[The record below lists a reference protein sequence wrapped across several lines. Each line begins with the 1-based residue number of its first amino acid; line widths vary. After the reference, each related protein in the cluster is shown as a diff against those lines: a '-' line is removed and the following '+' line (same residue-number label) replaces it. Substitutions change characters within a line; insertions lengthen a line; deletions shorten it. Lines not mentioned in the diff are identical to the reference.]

1 MKSMKKKG
9 DKELIL
15 NQPITKEDNDWIG
28 VKTYV
33 DRLDEAINE
42 GAEIVGVTSDFG
54 AGKSSLLSL
63 YKNRCKGDFFKRV
76 YTINMWEVLNID
88 HENTDERKKTVK
100 DMHKV
105 FLYHMVN
112 QISAT
117 KGSYLS
123 KRLSKN
129 YGLIS
134 IQSSSVYRSIMVL
147 LAIMSFA
154 VGEAF
159 RRFGDLLVDF
169 LGITDTH
176 GSLIQYIAYLLG
188 IVSLGIVLW
197 KSDFIF
203 SSTKSE
209 GKREDDENII
219 IDFYLQEVLYKNFFR
234 HYIFVIEDL
243 DRTDDPIIVTEF
255 LKELRKYYL
264 SDNNIKRRFHHNK
277 VTFVVCIKPEALLNT
292 NKDINL
298 YQKFFD
304 YVLNLPEISIDN
316 YDAILN
322 GFLQELKGKLIMLG
336 LISDNS
342 KASIDSIKGMHWII
356 RGRKLD
362 IRNIKLRL
370 NQALTLYESLYNKF
384 QKKNISFEKCAVV
397 IYLKSEY
404 EGDFYNLSAESVEY
418 LLSQYAKKNM
428 IEDEG
433 TLLAEWGDFSTEF
446 QHEMKLLVENK
457 LIDANY
463 RTYFYNYPKDSN
475 LYDTNEIMV
484 YNAIVYQ
491 ETPRDK
497 NKFQDI
503 LDLVDNKVI
512 YDAFARLHMLD
523 IKFPIFSIEYDQIF
537 AVIANQFED
546 QLCQMVEEFPHDEKN
561 IKRYKD
567 FVIKCVEDRKGIAN
581 RSYLLNELAESINR
595 AIEDK
600 EILVNIR
607 ETICLKIPSDVIL
620 IQALYDGENP
630 MLTVA
635 EIEAIDDISTIMRVI
650 NYATLT
656 TEQEACMAIHE
667 RIIKDCVPEDEYVQ
681 FYLQVESKQ
690 TVKAWYEKMK
700 AYCERHDQI
709 PVGFISRFRVGIEE
723 QAISPSEYISLLE
736 NISNHSSEEIELLRD
751 LEWCDGLSES
761 LCKSLYN
768 EEYYREYVCNQ
779 IITDDT
785 GIDLGD
791 VQIRDVILEESDWI
805 AKNATKSFS
814 LIRKNVLK
822 EGKFICTYDKL
833 FEAPYPFVSKEELM
847 QIKNYR
853 DAINILSKWTLE
865 DNDLKCIADYF
876 SQEYRK
882 PTDTYEIL
890 QYIVSLERPC
900 AYKLFYLL
908 NMKNISYMRMAKKK
922 VNEMN
927 RLFYEKFEMED
938 SAAEKVKFMKSVNKA
953 IPYMEKELYKDMG
966 TDKDLCEEYVNFIN
980 NLSEINEETIEN
992 ICALKT
998 CYAYS
1003 TLINEELYRKKQY
1016 KQYVVSKTLGDGEF
1030 QFEQDKLP
1038 ELGDIYKFLF
1048 NQSAYTHTIGYMK
1061 KNKEFLSWLIQQEAY
1076 KELEINIEN
1085 YHAARQTK
1093 ELLKYII
1100 DNLQEEKI
1108 IEYLS
1113 QVNGFDNHESA
1124 HFFVQLMI
1132 QNRNLLIESTIY
1144 DNCHP
1149 KLIDP
1154 GLKGWYTKAYKAA
1167 KND

>member
-292 NKDINL
+292 NEDINL

-404 EGDFYNLSAESVEY
+404 ESDFYNLSAESVEY
-418 LLSQYAKKNM
+418 LLSQYAKKDM
-428 IEDEG
+428 IGDEG
-433 TLLAEWGDFSTEF
+433 ALLAEWGEFSTEF

-475 LYDTNEIMV
+475 LYDTNEMMV

-512 YDAFARLHMLD
+512 YDAFSRLHMLD

-537 AVIANQFED
+537 AVIANQFEE

-567 FVIKCVEDRKGIAN
+567 FVVRCVEDRKGVTN
-581 RSYLLNELAESINR
+581 RSYLLSELAESINR

-607 ETICLKIPSDVIL
+607 ETICLKIPSDIIF

-690 TVKAWYEKMK
+690 TIKTWYEKMK

-709 PVGFISRFRVGIEE
+709 PVGFISRFREGIEE
-723 QAISPSEYISLLE
+723 QAISPFEYISLLE
-736 NISNHSSEEIELLRD
+736 NISHHSSEEIELLRD

-779 IITDDT
+779 VITDAT

-791 VQIRDVILEESDWI
+791 VQTRDVILEESDWI
-805 AKNATKSFS
+805 AKNAIKSFS
-814 LIRKNVLK
+814 LIRKKVL
-822 EGKFICTYDKL
+822 EAGEFIYTYDKL
-833 FEAPYPFVSKEELM
+833 FEVPYPFVSKEELV

-853 DAINILSKWTLE
+853 DAIHILSNWTLE
-865 DNDLKCIADYF
+865 EDDLEYIADYF

-890 QYIVSLERPC
+890 QYIVSLDRPC

-927 RLFYEKFEMED
+927 RLFYEKFEMDD
-938 SAAEKVKFMKSVNKA
+938 SAAEKIKFMQFVNKT
-953 IPYMEKELYKDMG
+953 IPYMEKDLYKELE
-966 TDKDLCEEYVNFIN
+966 TEKTACTKYIEFIN
-980 NLSEINEETIEN
+980 TLPEIGEETISN
-992 ICALKT
+992 ISKLKR
-998 CYAYS
+998 YYGYS
-1003 TLINEELYRKKQY
+1003 DQINEELYRRKLY
-1016 KQYVVSKTLGDGEF
+1016 KRYVLSKMLSSGYF
-1030 QFEQDKLP
+1030 QFEQDKLSD
-1038 ELGDIYKFLF
+1038 LGDIYKFLF
-1048 NQSAYTHTIGYMK
+1048 NRSTDNQIIRYMQECK
-1061 KNKEFLSWLIQQEAY
+1061 DFLVWLIQQKAY
-1076 KELEINIEN
+1076 MEPEINIEN
-1085 YHAARQTK
+1085 YYAARQTK
-1093 ELLKYII
+1093 DLLRYVI

-1108 IEYLS
+1108 IEYMS
-1113 QVNGFDNHESA
+1113 QIDGFDSYESA
-1124 HFFVQLMI
+1124 HFFVELMT
-1132 QNRNLLIESTIY
+1132 QNRNLLNKSAIY
-1144 DNCHP
+1144 NNCHS
-1149 KLIDP
+1149 KLIDSS
-1154 GLKGWYTKAYKAA
+1154 LKGWYTKAYKLA
-1167 KND
+1167 KRS